1 MARSIE
7 LYTFDE
13 LDEQAQQA
21 AIEKYRYD
29 VAEVEC
35 EMVNEDFIAT
45 SEAITEQMGLKTKND
60 YTFFDFN
67 WNISNEYSLD
77 EDSYETVVDWLNGI
91 KNNFKYK
98 DSWYF
103 TGVYTDEAVSQYID
117 DVLSGEEK
125 PKGIRAFF
133 AGLGNALRNQWEREI
148 DHCSDDEVIEDFII
162 GNDWEFTAD
171 GKRVN

>member
-7 LYTFDE
+7 LYAFDE
-13 LDEQAQQA
+13 LDEQAKQNVLKLYTQ
-21 AIEKYRYD
+21 
-29 VAEVEC
+29 EVGEQEC
-35 EMVNEDFIAT
+35 EWVNDDFIET
-45 SEAITEQMGLKTKND
+45 SKAITEQMGLKTKDD

-77 EDSYETVVDWLNGI
+77 EDSYETVVDWLNI
-91 KNNFKYK
+91 VKNNFKYK

-148 DHCSDDEVIEDFII
+148 DRCYDEEVVEDFII

-171 GKRVN
+171 GKHVN

>member
-29 VAEVEC
+29 VADIEC
-35 EMVNEDFIAT
+35 EWVNDDFIAT
-45 SEAITEQMGLKTKND
+45 SKAITEQMGLKTKDD

-67 WNISNEYSLD
+67 WNISNEYPLD
-77 EDSYETVVDWLNGI
+77 EDSCETVVDWLSGI
-91 KNNFKYK
+91 KNNFKYN